1 MYKNISPQLKDGWE
15 KELERMTASTG
26 AGDAYTIM
34 TTARTEPQHVFC
46 SRNDE
51 LLDCLFTGALGSV
64 V

>member
-1 MYKNISPQLKDGWE
+1 MKGE
-15 KELERMTASTG
+15 KSWNESWHLRG

-34 TTARTEPQHVFC
+34 TIVRTEPQHVFC